1 MSNATRNRG
10 VLVLTCVLVALGS
23 LLCVEKESLA
33 KPPGKAPEPGGS
45 ATSHRPAGVTNADHR
60 APAARPKPAHPKRAL
75 REPADRG
82 PTEQR
87 PAGRH
92 GGTRHPVE
100 PPGRQGVQHGKA
112 AHEQRP
118 VHEPPGLREHGRGRG
133 PQEPVGP
140 DPKRHHPQPEQAN
153 KDNLSRPVHE
163 RPSPQKTPH
172 YPHGSGSTGQ
182 QEGAGSPDQHGK
194 LASPPGKEN
203 IHPEKKSFAGP
214 REQTRQPPE
223 HGKAAVPKPEK
234 TAGNSAYKRA
244 NPDEQ
249 RPVYKSP
256 THTGTSANTPDG
268 RPPSVG
274 SIGTQQPP
282 DRRLPVRTLAGNET
296 GSDIPPGVEPS
307 DRKAGTE
314 GGINGPRSVDF
325 RKEEP
330 TRLTGSSPA
339 HPPERRAVESSLAV
353 DPVRGRDAVPAAPP
367 GEKHRPAGEQAQL
380 APGTPFGP
388 TKFLLDPLWEERSS
402 LFDLTQEALRSVPG
416 GPQDLSKGTLH
427 RGSFTQR
434 GSPLEIPSPFS
445 GFAPVMG
452 GAATG
457 SGSSGGGV
465 APLLAVV
472 ASCLVALLYRGRSR
486 IFCAV
491 LRPGTVPRP
500 ALERPG

>member
-45 ATSHRPAGVTNADHR
+45 ATSHRPTSHRPTNHRPAGVTNADHR

-82 PTEQR
+82 PSSRPTHRRPTEQR
-87 PAGRH
+87 PAGRPAPAGRH
-92 GGTRHPVE
+92 GGPRHPVE
-100 PPGRQGVQHGKA
+100 PPGRQGVPHGKA

-140 DPKRHHPQPEQAN
+140 DPTRHHPQPEQAN
-153 KDNLSRPVHE
+153 KDHLSRPVHE
-163 RPSPQKTPH
+163 RPAPQKTPH
-172 YPHGSGSTGQ
+172 SPHGSGSTGQ
-182 QEGAGSPDQHGK
+182 QEGAGSLEQHGK
-194 LASPPGKEN
+194 PASPPGKEN
-203 IHPEKKSFAGP
+203 IHPEKIAGP
-214 REQTRQPPE
+214 REHTRQPPE

-256 THTGTSANTPDG
+256 THTGTYANPPDS
-268 RPPSVG
+268 RPPGVG
-274 SIGTQQPP
+274 NIGAKAPP

-296 GSDIPPGVEPS
+296 GSDIRPGVEPS
-307 DRKAGTE
+307 DRQAGTE

-353 DPVRGRDAVPAAPP
+353 DPVRGRDAVPPR
-367 GEKHRPAGEQAQL
+367 HPA
-380 APGTPFGP
+380 
-388 TKFLLDPLWEERSS
+388 RSTDRRES
-402 LFDLTQEALRSVPG
+402 RRS
-416 GPQDLSKGTLH
+416 
-427 RGSFTQR
+427 
-434 GSPLEIPSPFS
+434 
-445 GFAPVMG
+445 
-452 GAATG
+452 
-457 SGSSGGGV
+457 
-465 APLLAVV
+465 
-472 ASCLVALLYRGRSR
+472 
-486 IFCAV
+486 
-491 LRPGTVPRP
+491 
-500 ALERPG
+500 